1 VSGPGTNT
9 RRRNLGLGLIVAGL
23 VFLLGGWLRLR
34 DAEILGDQ
42 ISFFASS
49 GIGGVSMVMA
59 GLALVASANS
69 RDETEGRLARIE
81 TIVRRDSGE
90 DAP

>member
-1 VSGPGTNT
+1 MGTTNA
-9 RRRNLGLGLIVAGL
+9 RRRNLGLGLVVAGVAFL
-23 VFLLGGWLRLR
+23 VVGWLRLR
-34 DAEILGDQ
+34 DAEILADQ
-42 ISFFASS
+42 VSFLVSS

-69 RDETEGRLARIE
+69 RDEASGRLARIE
-81 TIVRRDSGE
+81 ALIRREAGE